1 MSHQLLTSPP
11 GGTAAP
17 ALNIAIVS
25 TYAPRPCGL
34 ATFASDLAESLQG
47 SDGVA
52 QVGIIS
58 LERPADVPT
67 IDLTRFDTPSDG
79 IQRIGFIE
87 DDSPESYVE
96 AALLANSWAD
106 VVLVQHE
113 FGIFGGDDGQLLL
126 DFLAELAV
134 PFVLTLH
141 TVLPRFSV
149 HQQEVLRL
157 ACQRAAS
164 VTVFTT
170 TALRLLTE
178 QQITDEC
185 KVVVVPH
192 GAPNAIYEVE
202 PTDAKVKLGM
212 SDAFVLSSFGLV
224 SPGKGLEL
232 AIEALPSIAQ
242 ALPDVHLIIAGRT
255 HPDIVR
261 RNGESYRESLQQ
273 LAKSLDVTDRIT
285 FLDGFLDIKAIAELL
300 AATDI
305 FVTPY
310 VNLDQIVSGALTF
323 ALAAGCPVVSTPYLY
338 AVDQLTDGAGTIVM
352 GRSSDV
358 FAAAVV
364 ELSQPERLG
373 AARRRS
379 TEIGAAMHWSAV
391 GQELASL
398 ASSLSIPTHSKSI
411 SVVTSSLVTS
421 SVVTAA
427 RATSAPRPDVVRAR
441 TIVDIVRPVISQSSS
456 RHLKRLIDDRG
467 IVQHATGVVPLLSSG
482 YCVDD
487 ISRLIPIALQRS
499 AASEAEVEAD
509 SWESVFT
516 RCLSILCDAHAPG
529 SSLMKN
535 FMSWS
540 GEWLDQPHFGDHVGR
555 SLLGLASVPNNDQYM
570 TVVAPVVASTL
581 QDWPAGGALHPDA
594 YALIAQQKAPHFANR
609 PVARIML
616 DRLLD
621 SYGRLGDEAWVWP
634 EETVRYDQGRF
645 PHALLAGG
653 LLLEDHRAIELG
665 LQSLSWLT
673 EKCDQRSYLR
683 FPGHRG
689 WSRAEPLQ
697 WSGDEQPL
705 EALAFIEAHRCA
717 YGITGHATHVTAA
730 QRGLDWFYGANRLG
744 QSLGDRMTGACCDG
758 LGSFDV
764 NQNCGA
770 ESTLALALAH
780 VEILAIQQTV
790 HPSSFPISV

>member
-1 MSHQLLTSPP
+1 MSHQLLTSLP
-11 GGTAAP
+11 GGSETP
-17 ALNIAIVS
+17 SLNIAIVS
-25 TYAPRPCGL
+25 TFAPRACGL

-47 SDGVA
+47 SEGVA
-52 QVGIIS
+52 NVGIIS
-58 LERPADVPT
+58 LERG
-67 IDLTRFDTPSDG
+67 SDIAAMDSTNRENRPDCVKRVG
-79 IQRIGFIE
+79 YIR
-87 DDSPESYVE
+87 DDSPESYK
-96 AALLANSWAD
+96 AGATLANSWAN
-106 VVLVQHE
+106 VVLIQHE
-113 FGIFGGDDGQLLL
+113 FGIFGGDDGELLL
-126 DFLAELAV
+126 DFLNELTV

-141 TVLPRFSV
+141 TVLPVFSP

-178 QQITDEC
+178 QQITDES

-192 GAPNAIYEVE
+192 GAPNAIYQVE

-212 SDAFVLSSFGLV
+212 SEAFVLSSFGLV

-261 RNGESYRESLQQ
+261 RNGESYRHSLQQ
-273 LAKSLDVTDRIT
+273 LAENLGVTNRIT
-285 FLDGFLDIKAIAELL
+285 FLDGFLDIEAIAELL

-310 VNLDQIVSGALTF
+310 FNLDQIVSGALTF

-338 AVDQLTDGAGTIVM
+338 AIDQLADGAGTIVA
-352 GRSSDV
+352 GRSSDA
-358 FAAAVV
+358 FAAAVI
-364 ELSQPERLG
+364 ELSNPLRL
-373 AARRRS
+373 AAAKHRS
-379 TEIGAAMHWSAV
+379 AEIGASMHWPVV

-398 ASSLSIPTHSKSI
+398 ATAVSTPLRSDPI
-411 SVVTSSLVTS
+411 SVVTLPSVASVSLSESLVAVNHT
-421 SVVTAA
+421 
-427 RATSAPRPDVVRAR
+427 R
-441 TIVDIVRPVISQSSS
+441 TFVDLARPVAAHPPS

-487 ISRLIPIALQRS
+487 IARLIPIALQRS
-499 AASEAEVEAD
+499 GASETPDEAD

-516 RCLSILCDAHAPG
+516 RCLAVLCDAHAPG

-535 FMSWS
+535 FLNWS
-540 GEWLDQPHFGDHVGR
+540 GAWLDQPHFGDHVGR
-555 SLLGLASVPNNDQYM
+555 SLLGLASVPHTDEYM
-570 TVVAPVVASTL
+570 TVVAPVVASML
-581 QDWPAGGALHPDA
+581 EYWPAGGALHPDA
-594 YALIAQQKAPHFANR
+594 YALVAQYKAPHFANR
-609 PVARIML
+609 SVARGML
-616 DRLLD
+616 DRLVG
-621 SYGRLGDEAWVWP
+621 SYQEIADGGWVWP
-634 EETVRYDQGRF
+634 EKTVRYDQGRF

-653 LLLEDHRAIELG
+653 LLLEDHQAVELG
-665 LQSLSWLT
+665 LESLNWLT
-673 EKCDQRSYLR
+673 GMCDQRSYLR

-689 WSRAEPLQ
+689 WSPNEPLQ

-717 YGITGHATHVTAA
+717 YEITGLGAHVTAA

-744 QSLGDRMTGACCDG
+744 QSLGDRTTGACCDG

-764 NQNCGA
+764 NKNCGA

-780 VEILAIQQTV
+780 AEIAALYQMV